1 MNKLIIIVCFFVP
14 FTVLSQKTLDF
25 VGEKID
31 FTLNPD
37 TFNINGIYT
46 FINHSD
52 KKVYSSISFPF
63 AVETNSVIVKRIFNL
78 TYLTDIEFK
87 KNKNELTF
95 HLFINAGDT
104 VSINIAYCQPTQEN
118 NIYIL
123 TSTQAW
129 SRPLLFA
136 EYSLTVSKKIRIK
149 SFSYTPDKKRGK
161 IYYWKKTNFM
171 PDKEF
176 IISIH

>member
-14 FTVLSQKTLDF
+14 FNVLSQKILDF

-37 TFNINGIYT
+37 TFSINGIYT

-52 KKVYSSISFPF
+52 KDIYSSISFPL
-63 AVETNSVIVKRIFNL
+63 AVEANSVIVKRIFNL
-78 TYLTDIEFK
+78 TYLIDIEFK
-87 KNKNELTF
+87 RIKDELTF
-95 HLFINAGDT
+95 NLYINAGDT
-104 VSINIAYCQPTQEN
+104 VNINIAYCQPIQEN

-129 SRPLLFA
+129 NRPLLFA

-176 IISIH
+176 MISIH